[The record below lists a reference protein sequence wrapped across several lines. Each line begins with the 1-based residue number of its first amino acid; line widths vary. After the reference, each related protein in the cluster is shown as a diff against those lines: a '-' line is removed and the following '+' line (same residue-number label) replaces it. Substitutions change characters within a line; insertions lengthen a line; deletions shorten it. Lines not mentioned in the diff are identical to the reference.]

1 MRKLEDADKPTSR
14 SISRANQNLRG
25 FLFLILT
32 AQSLSCRTFVASA
45 GSFVAEHEL
54 A

>member
-1 MRKLEDADKPTSR
+1 MRKLEDADEPESR
-14 SISRANQNLRG
+14 SISRANQSLRG

-32 AQSLSCRTFVASA
+32 APGLGCRTFVASA